1 MISKSD
7 NNIEIARKMI
17 LDGESFDEIMKKTK
31 LREKDLKRIREE
43 IVEHF

>member
-7 NNIEIARKMI
+7 NNIQIARKMI